1 MRVGVALQGSIV
13 LRAVT
18 IYRPETQTDNLKL
31 TLANSSLFS
40 DFFSLECH
48 VCLSFVIKMRK
59 MTKLRQ
65 NLHISQFDVIR
76 ALRYLCCWATE
87 PDFL

>member
-1 MRVGVALQGSIV
+1 MRIGVELQGSMA

-18 IYRPETQTDNLKL
+18 IYRPETQTDKLKL

-48 VCLSFVIKMRK
+48 VCLSFFIKMTK

-76 ALRYLCCWATE
+76 ALRYLC
-87 PDFL
+87 F

>member
-31 TLANSSLFS
+31 TLANSSLFLT
-40 DFFSLECH
+40 FFLWNVMS
-48 VCLSFVIKMRK
+48 VCLLS
-59 MTKLRQ
+59 LR
-65 NLHISQFDVIR
+65 
-76 ALRYLCCWATE
+76 
-87 PDFL
+87 